1 MIFFFLLLIPLV
13 IFLDYKLKIFGL
25 KVKLATA
32 KYEYILMTVI
42 SVFVF
47 FVFLIGVMR

>member
-1 MIFFFLLLIPLV
+1 MIFFFILLIPLV

-32 KYEYILMTVI
+32 KYEYIFLA
-42 SVFVF
+42 VFVAFIF
-47 FVFLIGVMR
+47 FLVLLGVLF